1 MTQQSKTSKVADL
14 EKDPKFKVYLI
25 EPILEGVSRA
35 INNSYSQLAQVRT
48 QLIKADEETQQ
59 LILLKS
65 QEMIDEVVQL
75 TKVVNKLSEIIQK

>member
-1 MTQQSKTSKVADL
+1 MTQQSKTSKIAGL

-25 EPILEGVSRA
+25 EPILEGISRA

-59 LILLKS
+59 VILLKT
-65 QEMIDEVVQL
+65 QKMIDEVEQL
-75 TKVVNKLSEIIQK
+75 TKVVNKLSEIIKK